1 VILALTFLLFL
12 AIVMFSIALGVV
24 VLREQERKK
33 VRGFLAQ
40 LDERAE
46 PSLAASAKTPL
57 VMRAAQSAGAV
68 TGFLRQFGFMS
79 RVELALL
86 QAGMDTPPAQ
96 LIMTAIVLM
105 LAGAGIGFLLR
116 GFLPSPAGSILL
128 ASLGALI
135 PILRV
140 RRLRAARIRAFEA
153 QFPDALEFLS
163 RSMLAGHGFSSSLKL
178 LTEESPEP
186 LASVFRLTANEIQLG
201 SSIESALGRVAEQ
214 IPLVDVRFFVSA
226 VLMQQTSG
234 GNLADILNKL
244 AIVVRERFQLAGEV
258 RAASAHGRLT
268 SMVLIALPVMLTV
281 ALLVMDPEY
290 LTTFA
295 HEPEGRILL
304 IAAVCGQI
312 AGHTIIRRII
322 NIKV

>member
-1 VILALTFLLFL
+1 MILVFSFLLLL

-24 VLREQERKK
+24 VLRAHERRK

-40 LDERAE
+40 LDEQHA
-46 PSLAASAKTPL
+46 PVAKTPL
-57 VMRAAQSAGAV
+57 VMRAAPSAGGMGPV
-68 TGFLRQFGFMS
+68 STLLGRLGVGR
-79 RVELALL
+79 RIDLVLL
-86 QAGMDTPPAQ
+86 QAGMEMSAGQ
-96 LIMTAIVLM
+96 LVLRA
-105 LAGAGIGFLLR
+105 AGLMAGGAVLGFLLR
-116 GFLPSPAGSILL
+116 GMLPEPVGSLVL

-135 PILRV
+135 PVWGV
-140 RRLRAARIRAFEA
+140 RRRRSARIKAFEA

-163 RSMLAGHGFSSSLKL
+163 RSMLAGHGFTSSVQL

-186 LASVFRLTANEIQLG
+186 LAGVFRLAHNEIQLG
-201 SSIESALGRVAEQ
+201 SPLDRALAKIAEQ

-244 AIVVRERFQLAGEV
+244 AFVVRERFRLAGEV

-268 SMVLIALPVMLTV
+268 SMVLIGLPVMLTI

-295 HEPEGRILL
+295 HEPEGRFLL
-304 IAAVCGQI
+304 IAAVVGQL
-312 AGHTIIRRII
+312 AGHLIIRRIVDI
-322 NIKV
+322 RV